1 MRDSDVPAQ
10 SIPVALIL
18 RVVVLAR
25 TVGKIARALNFPAD
39 FLSVMNGTAVSAV
52 AGLLF
57 LGIGHEKD

>member
-25 TVGKIARALNFPAD
+25 AVGKIARALNFPAD
-39 FLSVMNGTAVSAV
+39 FLGVMNGATVSAV
-52 AGLLF
+52 ASLLF